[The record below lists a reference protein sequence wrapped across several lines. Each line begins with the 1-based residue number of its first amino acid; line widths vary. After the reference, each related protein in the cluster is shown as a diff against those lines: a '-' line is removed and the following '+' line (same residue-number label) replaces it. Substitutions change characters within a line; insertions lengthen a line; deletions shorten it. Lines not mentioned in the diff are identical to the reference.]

1 MLEKMKAGKVLPG
14 LKEVYAEQQ
23 KKGNNFEVVFVPLP
37 DGQEGRFQT
46 YMKDMPWYAVPFNST
61 EKLRDAYK
69 AFKVQNL
76 PAAVI
81 VDEQAEVINEKG
93 FTYMLIDK
101 DDFPWRPKTLAQMM
115 GSTFINNKKKTI
127 PAAEV
132 AKKKVLA
139 LYFSANWC
147 KPCREFTPK
156 LVEAYERL
164 RAQGKDLEV
173 VFVSMDETEEKF
185 DEYFAEMPWLS
196 LPYADKTTRSLLM
209 TELEVRGLP
218 SLVLLDE
225 NREVITTKGRDF
237 VLKDPEGLKFPWYP
251 QPVNEIS
258 YSFDGIAQKPSIVLF
273 MEGAATADQTKMI
286 AAMQSVAEEYTEKN
300 KLAPEEAAHRF
311 NFFYAQE
318 ISTFSKALRSIAGLE
333 QLNPKDKFLKAK
345 AQANKPRLVLLD
357 IAKEVCHVAPEEG
370 GKEGGVDEAAIRAM
384 LEARVEGTLT
394 MESFRQPEPE
404 SAEAAAAAAAAAA
417 GKA

>member
-132 AKKKVLA
+132 AQKKVLA

-196 LPYADKTTRSLLM
+196 LPYDKTTRSLLM

-218 SLVLLDE
+218 CLVLLDE

-237 VLKDPEGLKFPWYP
+237 VLKDPEALKFPWYP

-273 MEGAATADQTKMI
+273 MEGAATGDQTKMI

-300 KLAPEEAAHRF
+300 MLAPEEAAHRF

-404 SAEAAAAAAAAAA
+404 SAEVAAAAAAAA